1 MLKYFISTYFLCCF
15 FIGQAQQKPI
25 DLQPKD
31 SVIYKQKYGLRA
43 GVDLSRI
50 LISNL
55 DDDYTGFEIVG
66 DYRISQKYFL
76 AAELGNEKRTR
87 QEELSTDQNIY
98 NFNTSGSY
106 IKLGVDYNTYANW
119 YGEQNSIYI
128 GGRYAYSTFSQTV
141 NNFQYFDR
149 NRYWNPD
156 GFVEG
161 SDEAREITDLSASWL
176 EFIFGIKAELFAN
189 IYIGGSIRLGF
200 IISEKEPENFK
211 NLYIPGFN
219 KVTDDSNFGVGYNVS
234 LSYFIPFYKKEKK
247 PKKSKKEVVK
257 EQ

>member
-31 SVIYKQKYGLRA
+31 SVVYKQKYGLRA

-55 DDDYTGFEIVG
+55 DDDYSGFEIVG
-66 DYRISQKYFL
+66 DYRISPKYFL
-76 AAELGNEKRTR
+76 AVELGNEKRTR
-87 QEELSTDQNIY
+87 QEELSPNQNIY

-106 IKLGVDYNTYANW
+106 IKLGVDYNTYGNW

-149 NRYWNPD
+149 NRYWSPD

-247 PKKSKKEVVK
+247 PKKSKKEEVK